1 MRILL
6 TGASGYV
13 GEKLL
18 GDLLRAHH
26 EVTAIAHSERGAGEL
41 RKAWPKLPIVTTD
54 IGDEGSMS
62 ILSSAAQGQEA
73 IIYLPGL
80 LREFPSKGITF
91 QKVHV
96 DGVRNL
102 LAIAKESGVG
112 RWLQMSA
119 LGTTADATTGYY
131 KTKWQGEQLVQHSGL
146 DWTIFRPSVIF
157 GSEPTKR
164 INFVGELANAIKM
177 APFLPI
183 FGDGKYRMQPVARD
197 VVCGAIIHSLH
208 MPETIGK
215 IYELGGPDKISYI
228 DIMRGIAQAMGKSK
242 AAVHIPFWPVEMMA
256 GLFDRFKLFP
266 LTRDQLVM
274 LKNENI
280 VKDPSREREFE
291 ETFRLSQ
298 PTFAEGL
305 KGYFAK

>member
-1 MRILL
+1 L
-6 TGASGYV
+6 T
-13 GEKLL
+13 E
-18 GDLLRAHH
+18 
-26 EVTAIAHSERGAGEL
+26 
-41 RKAWPKLPIVTTD
+41 
-54 IGDEGSMS
+54 
-62 ILSSAAQGQEA
+62 AAQGQEA

-102 LAIAKESGVG
+102 LAIAKESGVQ

-119 LGTTADATTGYY
+119 LGTTAEATTGYY
-131 KTKWQGEQLVQHSGL
+131 KTKWQGEQLVQNSGL

-164 INFVGELANAIKM
+164 ITFAGELAHAIKV

-183 FGDGKYRMQPVARD
+183 FGNGKYRMQPVSRD
-197 VVCGAIIHSLH
+197 VVCGAIVKSLAQ
-208 MPETIGK
+208 PETIGK
-215 IYELGGPDKISYI
+215 IYELGGPEKLTYI
-228 DIMRGIAQAMGKSK
+228 EIMRGIAQAMGKPK
-242 AAVHIPFWPVEMMA
+242 PAVYIPFWPVEMMA
-256 GLFDRFKLFP
+256 ALFDRYKFFP

-280 VKDPSREREFE
+280 VKDPAREREFE
-291 ETFRLSQ
+291 TTFHPSQ

-305 KGYFAK
+305 RGYFAT